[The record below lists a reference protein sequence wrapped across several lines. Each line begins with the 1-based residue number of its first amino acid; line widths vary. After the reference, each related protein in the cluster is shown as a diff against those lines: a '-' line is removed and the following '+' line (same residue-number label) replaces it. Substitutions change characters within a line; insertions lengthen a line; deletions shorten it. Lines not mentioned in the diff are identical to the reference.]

1 MDPRL
6 RTYDKEFIFIL
17 RERNLPLVSALLL
30 ADDIEAQFGIEA
42 QRSVNTEELQTPSL
56 SLKNKV

>member
-6 RTYDKEFIFIL
+6 RTYDIEYEL

-30 ADDIEAQFGIEA
+30 ADDIAAQFGIEA
-42 QRSVNTEELQTPSL
+42 QRSENTEELQTL
-56 SLKNKV
+56 SSNLKNKV

>member
-6 RTYDKEFIFIL
+6 RTYDIEYEL

-30 ADDIEAQFGIEA
+30 ADDIEAQFEIEA
-42 QRSVNTEELQTPSL
+42 QRSENTEELQIL
-56 SLKNKV
+56 SSNLKNKV

>member
-1 MDPRL
+1 MDPWL
-6 RTYDKEFIFIL
+6 RTYDVEYEL

-42 QRSVNTEELQTPSL
+42 QRSVNTEELQTL
-56 SLKNKV
+56 SSNLKNKV